1 MNNLPWTVTIFH
13 VEHFSTKVNTVC
25 HRVIINWELRIII
38 IKKINGT
45 SRFLQGHRSHTICYA
60 NEFRQRI
67 YTYTHTQFISQ
78 LYLYFLF
85 AFFLFI
91 LLTVSWYIAWSQW
104 CSWWICLKEIF
115 KRNFTQFF
123 FIYFNSTKMLT
134 SSFPLCMI
142 NLFFVFQLNF
152 LFSFF
157 LLIIIQ
163 LYSHTKSM

>member
-1 MNNLPWTVTIFH
+1 MAHRASYKVTDHIQFVMLMSFDSAYTLIHILNSFLSCTFIFY
-13 VEHFSTKVNTVC
+13 S
-25 HRVIINWELRIII
+25 L
-38 IKKINGT
+38 
-45 SRFLQGHRSHTICYA
+45 
-60 NEFRQRI
+60 
-67 YTYTHTQFISQ
+67 
-78 LYLYFLF
+78 
-85 AFFLFI
+85 FFLFI